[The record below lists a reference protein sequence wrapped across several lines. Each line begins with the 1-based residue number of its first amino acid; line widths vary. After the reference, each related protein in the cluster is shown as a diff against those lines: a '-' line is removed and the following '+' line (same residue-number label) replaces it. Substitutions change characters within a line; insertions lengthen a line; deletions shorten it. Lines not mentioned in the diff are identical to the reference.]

1 MKKFIKKTQRKFLY
15 ALIGLWVTVKE
26 EKSLLTHMLITA
38 IVIGLGIWVK
48 LSLTHW
54 SILVITIAIVMGFE
68 VLNTAMEALV
78 DMISFQYNLKVK
90 KVKDIAAGAT
100 LLVAIAAVVVGML
113 IFIPEFK
120 DIANGIR

>member
-1 MKKFIKKTQRKFLY
+1 MKKFIKKTQQKFLY

-26 EKSLLTHMLITA
+26 EKSLLTHIFITM
-38 IVIGLGIWVK
+38 IVIGLGVWVK
-48 LSLTHW
+48 LSLTNW
-54 SILVITIAIVMGFE
+54 AILVVTISIVMGFE

-100 LLVAIAAVVVGML
+100 LLVAIAAIVVGML

-120 DIANGIR
+120 DIAHGIR

>member
-1 MKKFIKKTQRKFLY
+1 MKKFIKKTQQKFLY

-26 EKSLLTHMLITA
+26 EKSLLTHIFITS
-38 IVIGLGIWVK
+38 IVVGLGIWVK

-54 SILVITIAIVMGFE
+54 AILVITISIVMGFE

-100 LLVAIAAVVVGML
+100 LLVAIAAIVVGML

>member
-26 EKSLLTHMLITA
+26 EKSLLTHMLITT
-38 IVIGLGIWVK
+38 IVIGLGVWVK
-48 LSLTHW
+48 LSLTNW

-100 LLVAIAAVVVGML
+100 LLVAIAAVIVGML

>member
-1 MKKFIKKTQRKFLY
+1 MKKIIKKTQRKFLY
-15 ALIGLWVTVKE
+15 ALIGLWITIKE
-26 EKSLLTHMLITA
+26 EKSLLMHIFITT
-38 IVIGLGIWVK
+38 IVVGLGVWVK
-48 LSLTHW
+48 LSLINW
-54 SILVITIAIVMGFE
+54 SILIITIAIVMGFE

-100 LLVAIAAVVVGML
+100 LLVAIAAIIVGML

-120 DIANGIR
+120 DVANGIR

>member
-26 EKSLLTHMLITA
+26 EKSLLTHILITA
-38 IVIGLGIWVK
+38 VVIGLGIWVK
-48 LSLTHW
+48 LSITHW
-54 SILVITIAIVMGFE
+54 TILIITIAMVMGFE

-100 LLVAIAAVVVGML
+100 LLVAIAAIIVGLL

-120 DIANGIR
+120 DVANGIR

>member
-38 IVIGLGIWVK
+38 VVIGLGIWVK

-54 SILVITIAIVMGFE
+54 AILVITISIVMGFE

-100 LLVAIAAVVVGML
+100 LLVAIAAIVVGML

-120 DIANGIR
+120 DIAHGIR